1 VRRRAVP
8 RRETRSR
15 LRPHPRDGCDVTGPR
30 PARRRRLAAGPRPT
44 LRLAHA
50 DDLPA
55 CTHVWRRALAEYLL
69 RLNQPDVLTDL
80 DPIRRLLAHLLSTD
94 PARFWVATRPA
105 ASGRGSPRAE
115 TIGHD
120 GERVVGFASANVRG
134 TAWFLAMLF
143 VDPPEQGRGLGA
155 ALFEQT
161 LPPGRRPAAGP
172 ASRGTDGWTFGTAT
186 DSVQP
191 ISNALYARLGLV
203 PRVPMLHL
211 AGEVRRPSAFPPLPD
226 GMDGIRF
233 DALVDAPGADPDVE
247 SRLAAA
253 IADVDRELLGYA
265 HPEDHAY
272 LARESRIGVLYRD
285 RAGYV
290 AGYGYTSRVGRV
302 GPVAALDRALLPALL
317 GHLLGVVRP
326 AGAFSTWVPGAA
338 GDVVSAS
345 LAAGLRLE
353 PFPALHCWDRPSV
366 DDTRYIPITLALL

>member
-1 VRRRAVP
+1 VTRPRIAHTRRHTA
-8 RRETRSR
+8 
-15 LRPHPRDGCDVTGPR
+15 GPR
-30 PARRRRLAAGPRPT
+30 PA
-44 LRLAHA
+44 LRLARP

-55 CTHVWRRALAEYLL
+55 CTHVWRVALAEYLL

-80 DPIRRLLAHLLSTD
+80 EPIRRLLAHLLSTD
-94 PARFWVATRPA
+94 PQRFWVATRPA
-105 ASGRGSPRAE
+105 APDVRTTRPEA
-115 TIGHD
+115 IGHD
-120 GERVVGFASANVRG
+120 GERIVGFGSANVRG
-134 TAWFLAMLF
+134 TSWFLAMLF
-143 VDPPEQGRGLGA
+143 VDPPEQGRGLGS
-155 ALFEQT
+155 ALFERT
-161 LPPGRRPAAGP
+161 LPPGRRPSLGGAG
-172 ASRGTDGWTFGTAT
+172 RGTDGGWTFGTAT

-211 AGEVRRPSAFPPLPD
+211 AGEVRRPSAFPALPD
-226 GMDGIRF
+226 GMEGIRF
-233 DALVDAPGADPDVE
+233 DALVDAPGGDRDVG
-247 SRLAAA
+247 SRLESA
-253 IADVDRELLGYA
+253 IADVDRELLGYS

-302 GPVAALDRALLPALL
+302 GPVAALDRALLPAVL

-326 AGAFSTWVPGAA
+326 AGAFSTWVPGSA
-338 GDVVSAS
+338 GDVVSAT